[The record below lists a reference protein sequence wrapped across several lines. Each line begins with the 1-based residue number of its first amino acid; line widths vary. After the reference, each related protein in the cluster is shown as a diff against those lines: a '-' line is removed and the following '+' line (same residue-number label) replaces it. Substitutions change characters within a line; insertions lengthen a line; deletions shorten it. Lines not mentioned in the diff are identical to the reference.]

1 MSTLKKILAL
11 SLALAMI
18 LSVSV
23 FAGNYS
29 ADTYKDAAAIDKDAA
44 ESVELLYALK
54 VMTGDEKGN
63 FNPNATITRAEVAKM
78 IYVILNYGKD
88 DKAVNYAAAN
98 LFTDVP
104 ATAWYA
110 GYINYL
116 AALGLV
122 NGSEG
127 KFYPTNPVKTAEAA
141 KMLLTAIGYNSAD
154 RQYTGANWAKNVL
167 SDASI
172 VGLLGGYKA
181 DINGAAPRQWV
192 AVMFA
197 NALLEA
203 YTYKTVVPAGF
214 NGIFTGA
221 QQNQFELFGK
231 KFYGLEV
238 FTGYLFATDSVYID
252 VLKNGEKTTSGGV
265 QVRTADDGCVIFAT
279 VSGAEN
285 TTNRTQ
291 WIEVDNPGLG
301 YMDLGQKFRVI
312 YKSNGSVYSAC
323 LTGDSVVADAEVKD
337 IEVAKTQATYKN
349 DANNKYIFTIG
360 EMEAKFDKGSIKALK
375 VDNKTNTDYVGNYN
389 VNTLRGIAGDLKTD
403 TIRAIDKDGDG
414 DIDYIIEKNFTYA
427 HITSVGERKGYGEFF
442 TAKDVNDADYKPAGF
457 TAAANRWYIDDVINC
472 DDELAKNN
480 IIKVVF
486 NPDNGK
492 YDVEILPV
500 AENVKYTKRTT
511 NGIHTLGDE
520 EYQIAANG
528 FEAAAAAA
536 DKVLVRGNLQ
546 EEMNIAV
553 DGSLVVVA
561 ALVDSNYDN
570 LDDINA
576 QLVMVTALQIDRYTV
591 GGDRAYI
598 DYMTIDG
605 ETHEEVRLSTDSRS
619 GVTVVDTAAL
629 TTALTA
635 NKRLFVLREDG
646 NQVYLIA
653 LTAANAQKIL
663 SYSKS
668 LLNGYQEV
676 DSGKLNTVDNEYNDD
691 YVNNENK
698 FFVAYKNSAGSLK
711 FAVMSL
717 DDMGE
722 GTDTAAL
729 VQGLYTTGRVA
740 KTYQAGYFYLPK
752 LVLNQANGYLY
763 STTGDVWYE
772 GSKAAYLEKVF
783 FSDGTEAEEIRV
795 AVDTEVDA
803 NCLYSYTYDKV
814 NGEKVYTLTKISE
827 AHGNDADGNRC
838 DFTYDEDTGN
848 YTDGADK
855 WEIVDVRVKGGDNM
869 IFAELPSNAAN
880 KEPFYVNSKTVIA
893 LKTVTLDRDETQLNP
908 NTGDVPFFAPDEEIQ
923 FVTYEDLLDNDA
935 VINGKSSTDYLFYS
949 DYVVKKSSD
958 KADML
963 YIISYKVEKRA
974 NH

>member
-104 ATAWYA
+104 ATEWYA

-116 AALGLV
+116 AAVGLV

-252 VLKNGEKTTSGGV
+252 VLKNGEKTTSAGV
-265 QVRTADDGCVIFAT
+265 QVRTADDDCVIFAT

-375 VDNKTNTDYVGNYN
+375 VDNKNNTDYVAAYS
-389 VNTLRGIAGDLKTD
+389 VDTLRTAAGQLKTD

-414 DIDYIIEKNFTYA
+414 DIDYIIEKDFTYA
-427 HITSVGERKGYGEFF
+427 CIASVGERKGYGEFF
-442 TAKDVNDADYKPAGF
+442 TAEDVNGADYKPAGF

-668 LLNGYQEV
+668 LLDGYQEV
-676 DSGKLNTVDNEYNDD
+676 DAGKLNTVDNEYNDD

-711 FAVMSL
+711 FAVMAL

-722 GTDTAAL
+722 GKDTGAL

-740 KTYQAGYFYLPK
+740 KTYQAGYFYLPN

-772 GSKAAYLEKVF
+772 GSKAAYLQKVV
-783 FSDGTEAEEIRV
+783 FSDGTEADEIRV
-795 AVDTEVDA
+795 AVDSVVDA

-838 DFTYDEDTGN
+838 DFTYNMNGTV
-848 YTDGADK
+848 TDGVDK
-855 WEIVDVRVKGGDNM
+855 WEIVDLRNKGGDDM
-869 IFAELPSNAAN
+869 IFAELPTNPSN
-880 KEPFYVNSKTVIA
+880 KESFYVNSKTVIA
-893 LKTVTLDRDETQLNP
+893 LKTVTLDRDETQWNG
-908 NTGDVPFFAPDEEIQ
+908 TGDVPFFAPDEEIQ
-923 FVTYEDLLDNDA
+923 FVTYADLLANDA
-935 VINGKSSTDYLFYS
+935 VINGESSTDYLFYS
-949 DYVVKKSSD
+949 DYVVKKSGD
-958 KADML
+958 KANML